1 MKALET
7 GSRTALLLVALVLAS
22 CGGSAKNDP
31 TDATTDDDVP
41 GRGAVSLDGDDPLVL
56 YVREQATITGT
67 YRDVAGAGA
76 QVFLEASFQGTAHD
90 ATLEDTT
97 VTSAPDG
104 SFSFSLTAGTLAS
117 TFQLRVEAE
126 DGAQDELEVQVTDMA
141 TDSLSVDVSYGG
153 RRAIDF
159 YVTTATTGSVGECPA
174 LSGDEVHSAQTD
186 DATVPFSISLPG
198 ATPLALAVSGAW
210 CETGEDACLPVH
222 GCVDALTLEESEED
236 TVTVVLEDDLGVF
249 ASTDFVVN
257 LTVDPGEAASRWV
270 DELIAP
276 VRAMTLG
283 TDDPAHYLL
292 DAIYE
297 KVLAEYGTSHGDLF
311 ISARVTGNLDSALD
325 GALAADGLDMGAVVA
340 ALDNALVSVMHP
352 LMLEGML
359 EGDFWGVLDQSA
371 VHRVQWVGGP
381 AGMAAA
387 PDILAADPADAE
399 VTVTYA
405 ADLVALETYALPVG
419 LGEVLEGLMQ
429 EVVLPELQDTGGPVT
444 LDEYL
449 RGQIDCAIV
458 AGTIYGEPTA
468 RSVATQ
474 DWYELTCREVLGDVA
489 ADVGVEAGALDS
501 EHPGLV
507 VQGECDF
514 LDTTYRPREGGA
526 CEGVLTEVS
535 WGSEMLDGS
544 HGLRLEMPDE

>member
-1 MKALET
+1 MPT
-7 GSRTALLLVALVLAS
+7 LLLAVVLGS
-22 CGGSAKNDP
+22 CGGESKNVP
-31 TDATTDDDVP
+31 TDGTTDDDVP
-41 GRGAVSLDGDDPLVL
+41 GRGVVSLDGEGTLVL
-56 YVREQATITGT
+56 YVREQATVTGT
-67 YRDVAGAGA
+67 YRDEAGAGA

-141 TDSLSVDVSYGG
+141 TDSLSVDVSYAG

-159 YVTTATTGSVGECPA
+159 YATTATTGSVGTCPA
-174 LSGDEVHSAQTD
+174 LSGDEIHSAQTD
-186 DATVPFSISLPG
+186 DATVPFAISLP
-198 ATPLALAVSGAW
+198 ASTPLALAVSGAW
-210 CETGEDACLPVH
+210 CETGEDACFPVY
-222 GCVDALTLEESEED
+222 GCVDALTLEESED
-236 TVTVVLEDDLGVF
+236 DAVTVVLEDDLGVF
-249 ASTDFVVN
+249 ASPSFAVN

-270 DELIAP
+270 DELIDP
-276 VRAMTLG
+276 VRSMTLR

-311 ISARVTGNLDSALD
+311 TSARVTGNLDSVLD
-325 GALAADGLDMGAVVA
+325 GALAAGGLDMDALVT
-340 ALDNALVSVMHP
+340 ALDDALVSEMHP
-352 LMLEGML
+352 LRLEGVL
-359 EGDFWGVLDQSA
+359 EGDFWGVLDQRA
-371 VHRVQWVGGP
+371 VHKVEGVGGP
-381 AGMAAA
+381 GGMAAA
-387 PDILAADPADAE
+387 SDILAADPAE
-399 VTVTYA
+399 VEVSVTYA
-405 ADLVALETYALPVG
+405 ADLVVLETYTLPVG

-429 EVVLPELQDTGGPVT
+429 EVVLPELQGTGGPVA

-449 RGQIDCAIV
+449 LGRIDCAIV
-458 AGTIYGEPTA
+458 AGTIFGEPTA

-474 DWYELTCREVLGDVA
+474 DWYELACREVLGDVA
-489 ADVGVEAGALDS
+489 TDVGVEAGVLDS

-514 LDTTYRPREGGA
+514 LDTTYRPREGHA
-526 CEGVLTEVS
+526 CEGALTEVG
-535 WGSEMLDGS
+535 WGSEMIAGS
-544 HGLRLEMPDE
+544 HGLRLEMTE